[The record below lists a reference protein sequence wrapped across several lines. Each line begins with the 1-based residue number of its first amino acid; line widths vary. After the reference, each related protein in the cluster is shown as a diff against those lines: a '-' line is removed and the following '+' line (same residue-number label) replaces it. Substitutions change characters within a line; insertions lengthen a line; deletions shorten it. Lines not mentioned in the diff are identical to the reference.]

1 MLLNV
6 FLWCISNIIKKVI
19 IVNMSPTPAIIFI
32 KGRNRHHMKY
42 NIRYRCYFAWE
53 NLQWGFCDV
62 DCHFCVFIFMLFFI
76 CCSSFIAFYGML
88 HFIHCFSTSS
98 LTLLSQFY
106 REWYDFEG
114 AFFYPQAFFTLRSF
128 TDILPGFLKA
138 SLGAGSSSLK
148 FAGPHTDPRNT
159 DPVRLFIWSTVIRNL
174 HIQKNSFIN
183 STMY

>member
-62 DCHFCVFIFMLFFI
+62 DCHFCVFILLLFFI
-76 CCSSFIAFYGML
+76 CCYSFIAFYVMS

-106 REWYDFEG
+106 RECYDFEG
-114 AFFYPQAFFTLRSF
+114 AFFYPQALFTLRSF
-128 TDILPGFLKA
+128 TDILPGFSRPPWEPVVLPW
-138 SLGAGSSSLK
+138 SLQSLILILE
-148 FAGPHTDPRNT
+148 TETRSIC
-159 DPVRLFIWSTVIRNL
+159 LFDS
-174 HIQKNSFIN
+174 Q
-183 STMY
+183 